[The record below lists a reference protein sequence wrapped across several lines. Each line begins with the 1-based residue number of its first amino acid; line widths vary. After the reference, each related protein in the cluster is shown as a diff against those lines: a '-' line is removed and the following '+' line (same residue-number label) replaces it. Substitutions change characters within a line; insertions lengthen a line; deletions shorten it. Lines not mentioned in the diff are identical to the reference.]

1 MLDTGYSMLDKN
13 LPSIPERAGQHQ
25 VISLAETMI
34 IAETVLYVYYPET
47 LNRGQKKAGISL

>member
-1 MLDTGYSMLDKN
+1 MLDKN